1 MTQGSPPPS
10 GKDAKVEGRDDE
22 TPMER
27 FKALSR
33 RLVNVSNAEVQ
44 ELAKQT
50 ATRSKPVRKPRS

>member
-1 MTQGSPPPS
+1 MTQGSLPPS
-10 GKDAKVEGRDDE
+10 EKGAKVEGRDDE

-44 ELAKQT
+44 ALAKQNV
-50 ATRSKPVRKPRS
+50 TRSKSARKPRS